1 MIMNIESFNISKNVL
16 YKLINKINPV
26 RFRAIAGGLA
36 LLSILA
42 LPGCSLLEPEK
53 MPPKPANPTGVS
65 GKHDPQA
72 EQLFAKAHVLWK
84 GETCTDP
91 EKALE
96 YLDEALKIEPDYPQA
111 LIRRGLALSQL
122 GYADDAFDD
131 LTKAGWLSSVN
142 ESLPFFAVTF
152 VGSLDT
158 FTTNVVFLSFL
169 YPV

>member
-72 EQLFAKAHVLWK
+72 EQLFAKHMSF
-84 GETCTDP
+84 G
-91 EKALE
+91 KA
-96 YLDEALKIEPDYPQA
+96 
-111 LIRRGLALSQL
+111 RRVPTRKKRWNT
-122 GYADDAFDD
+122 
-131 LTKAGWLSSVN
+131 LTKH
-142 ESLPFFAVTF
+142 
-152 VGSLDT
+152 
-158 FTTNVVFLSFL
+158 
-169 YPV
+169 

>member
-72 EQLFAKAHVLWK
+72 EKHMSFGKA
-84 GETCTDP
+84 
-91 EKALE
+91 
-96 YLDEALKIEPDYPQA
+96 
-111 LIRRGLALSQL
+111 RRVPTRKKRWNT
-122 GYADDAFDD
+122 
-131 LTKAGWLSSVN
+131 LTKH
-142 ESLPFFAVTF
+142 
-152 VGSLDT
+152 
-158 FTTNVVFLSFL
+158 
-169 YPV
+169 

>member
-65 GKHDPQA
+65 GKHDRRPNSFSQKHMS
-72 EQLFAKAHVLWK
+72 FGKA
-84 GETCTDP
+84 
-91 EKALE
+91 
-96 YLDEALKIEPDYPQA
+96 
-111 LIRRGLALSQL
+111 RRVP
-122 GYADDAFDD
+122 
-131 LTKAGWLSSVN
+131 TRKKR
-142 ESLPFFAVTF
+142 
-152 VGSLDT
+152 
-158 FTTNVVFLSFL
+158 
-169 YPV
+169 

>member
-16 YKLINKINPV
+16 YKLINKINPA

-72 EQLFAKAHVLWK
+72 E
-84 GETCTDP
+84 
-91 EKALE
+91 
-96 YLDEALKIEPDYPQA
+96 
-111 LIRRGLALSQL
+111 
-122 GYADDAFDD
+122 
-131 LTKAGWLSSVN
+131 
-142 ESLPFFAVTF
+142 
-152 VGSLDT
+152 
-158 FTTNVVFLSFL
+158 
-169 YPV
+169 